1 MQNINAVEAKKLLD
15 AQEAIIIDVRENEEY
30 SAEHI
35 QGALHVPLAEV
46 AGKIESINTDKKIIF
61 QCRSGGRG
69 GKACE
74 VAKNFIESENI
85 FNLEGGITAWKAAGY
100 KVESASSGKA
110 CSISIFR
117 QVQIIVGALILIFIM
132 LGISSSP
139 IFLYFAVGF
148 SAALF
153 FAGLTGWCGLAM
165 ALQKMP
171 WNKIKVENI
180 SENKIEKNFCETK
193 K

>member
-1 MQNINAVEAKKLLD
+1 MQNVSAVEAKKLLE

-30 SAEHI
+30 SSEHI
-35 QGALHVPLAEV
+35 EGALHIPLSEV
-46 AGKIESINTDKKIIF
+46 SGKIKSINTDKKIIF

-74 VAKNFIESENI
+74 IAKNFVDGESI

-100 KVESASSGKA
+100 KVEAAKDCKP

-117 QVQIIVGALILIFIM
+117 QVQIIIGALTFIFIM
-132 LGISSSP
+132 LGMFSSE
-139 IFLYFAVGF
+139 IFLYFA
-148 SAALF
+148 AALS
-153 FAGLTGWCGLAM
+153 FALFISGLTGWCGLAM
-165 ALQKMP
+165 LLQKMS
-171 WNKIKVENI
+171 WNNLK
-180 SENKIEKNFCETK
+180 SENKNQKNFCETK